1 MWDKSES
8 QIGVMNFKK
17 PIKPSKVASFVNSR
31 LVSIMLF
38 TKLDEVDVAGFSR
51 QLKINSSIVRT
62 LRFSSGDHWF
72 EFLQNQVLLLHSF
85 QFPNWSKIQSLQFA
99 SQRMEIQNERVFLK
113 KVSVASGLY

>member
-51 QLKINSSIVRT
+51 QLKINRT
-62 LRFSSGDHWF
+62 VFSQKRPINIGRTAM
-72 EFLQNQVLLLHSF
+72 
-85 QFPNWSKIQSLQFA
+85 I
-99 SQRMEIQNERVFLK
+99 
-113 KVSVASGLY
+113 